1 MKIFGKFR
9 CSLGV
14 SISIYISISI
24 SIYHVGMCRIVMVD
38 LRVPLCRISVKKR
51 H

>member
-14 SISIYISISI
+14 SISI
-24 SIYHVGMCRIVMVD
+24 SIYHLGMCRIVMVD
-38 LRVPLCRISVKKR
+38 LRVPLCRISVMKR